1 MAKNSSQEDT
11 TQQPSR
17 YARLFRG
24 KGTSNETGTESAPAE
39 EKSANP
45 AIRQGS
51 KFETFSTW
59 CRRTVATVVTLAVL
73 VAIGIGSV
81 ALVNGSWSVNPVVSG
96 SMRPGFS
103 VGGVVISE
111 RVPVDQLAV
120 RDVIVFREPNK
131 PSVQIVHRIVQI
143 TKEKSGQLLINTQG
157 DANKVRDPWTLT
169 IRGDYAYKA
178 RWSLP
183 LVGYVAVAYENNRGV
198 ALLGAGVVLIA
209 AAAATVWKPRRRG
222 EKPTASEGATTLERT
237 VQLRGQSETRR

>member
-1 MAKNSSQEDT
+1 
-11 TQQPSR
+11 
-17 YARLFRG
+17 
-24 KGTSNETGTESAPAE
+24 
-39 EKSANP
+39 
-45 AIRQGS
+45 
-51 KFETFSTW
+51 
-59 CRRTVATVVTLAVL
+59 VTLAVL